1 MVAAPLQLGRDRAL
15 EVEQVSLDL
24 RPAIGGQLGAD
35 RGGRGIGPP
44 PDVVAPVVREPEHSG
59 YRPHRQRPGEDLD
72 EIHRAAV
79 GQSVGKFLG
88 NIRDERLHPRECAGS
103 ESALHETSVLRV
115 QWRIVEEQRRY
126 VGKAVSPD
134 FGDCF
139 GDLRRRWRS
148 A

>member
-1 MVAAPLQLGRDRAL
+1 MVATPLQLSRDRAL
-15 EVEQVSLDL
+15 EVEQILLDL

-35 RGGRGIGPP
+35 RGGGGIGPP
-44 PDVVAPVVREPEHSG
+44 PDVVASVVREPEHPG

-79 GQSVGKFLG
+79 GQAGGKFFS
-88 NIRDERLHPRECAGS
+88 NVRDERLHPRERAGS

-115 QWRIVEEQRRY
+115 PWRIVEEQRRY

-139 GDLRRRWRS
+139 GDFRRRWRS